1 MAICNVI
8 DRYNALAPLQTPP
21 HPILVYLEVVDYC
34 NFSKFEILKHSDHNI
49 LTKDWANLTN
59 RQAANK
65 YFKILRAEEE
75 IRRCNIEV
83 ARVQVWVDVEDAEMA
98 RAVAARK
105 SSDPA
110 FAAHLRVI
118 QTHRRGINDRLRA
131 RLLQI
136 YSLPGYS
143 GPHPPVAASSI
154 PPVPA
159 GDCKFSVHI
168 PPLGDSRLIY
178 RLYRRLF

>member
-1 MAICNVI
+1 MAILNVI

-21 HPILVYLEVVDYC
+21 RPILVYLEVVDYC
-34 NFSKFEILKHSDHNI
+34 NFSKFKILKHSDHDI

-65 YFKILRAEEE
+65 YFKILCAEEE
-75 IRRCNIEV
+75 IHCCNVKV
-83 ARVQVWVDVEDAEMA
+83 AHLQVWVDVKDAEMA
-98 RAVAARK
+98 RAVAAHK

-118 QTHRRGINDRLRA
+118 QTHRHSINDHLCA

-178 RLYRRLF
+178 RLYGRLF